1 MRTSRWIAVVALML
15 VVVLVGGCAAKTAGS
30 RDEAAYNVVE
40 AEKQEMMRSAEGAM
54 PAQPAM
60 PVEAPAAAPSP
71 YGEADRG
78 YAASDVALQQRMI
91 IRTVSMSVLV
101 ENTDEALNEIRSL
114 VAGYQGYVADSNRWM
129 IDETRAMAQITIRV
143 PAESLDAALE
153 ALRGMALKVERET
166 ASGQDVTE
174 EYTDIQARLRNLEA
188 TETELL
194 ALLTEVRENRGKAD
208 EILAIHR
215 ELTSIRGQIESLKGR
230 SQYLE
235 RMTALATITM
245 EIRPKAVPGPVVE
258 SYRWSPLV
266 TASDALRSLLA
277 FAQVVIDV
285 GIYLLVFSPVVII
298 PIVVIWLVVRALR
311 RGRRPSTAAG

>member
-1 MRTSRWIAVVALML
+1 MRTSRWIAVFALVL
-15 VVVLVGGCAAKTAGS
+15 VMVLVGGCAAKPADMAKTDGYDIA
-30 RDEAAYNVVE
+30 
-40 AEKQEMMRSAEGAM
+40 QSAEREMAPAPAM
-54 PAQPAM
+54 PA
-60 PVEAPAAAPSP
+60 EEPAAGMGGR
-71 YGEADRG
+71 GEG
-78 YAASDVALQQRMI
+78 VNYAASDVALQQRMI
-91 IRTVSMSVLV
+91 IRTVNMTVLV
-101 ENTDEALNEIRSL
+101 EDTDATLNEVRAL
-114 VAGYQGYVADSNRWM
+114 VASYKGYIADSNRWM
-129 IDETRAMAQITIRV
+129 VNDTQAMAQVTIRV

-153 ALRGMALKVERET
+153 ALRGMALKVDRET
-166 ASGQDVTE
+166 SSGQDVTE

-194 ALLTEVRENRGKAD
+194 ALLTEVRENRGKAE

-245 EIRPKAVPGPVVE
+245 EIRPKAIPGAVVE

-285 GIYLLVFSPVVII
+285 GIYLLVFSPVFII
-298 PIVVIWLVVRALR
+298 PAVIIWLVVRALR
-311 RGRRPSTAAG
+311 RGRRPRAATG

>member
-1 MRTSRWIAVVALML
+1 MRTRRWIAVFALIL
-15 VVVLVGGCAAKTAGS
+15 VMVLVGGCAGKPAQMS
-30 RDEAAYNVVE
+30 RDEAAYEVAVE
-40 AEKQEMMRSAEGAM
+40 AEKQSMAGAGAVA
-54 PAQPAM
+54 PAQPA
-60 PVEAPAAAPSP
+60 EAPAS
-71 YGEADRG
+71 YGEEGSRG
-78 YAASDVALQQRMI
+78 YAASDAALQQRMI
-91 IRTVSMSVLV
+91 IRTVNMTVLV
-101 ENTDEALNEIRSL
+101 EDTDAALNEVRSL
-114 VAGYQGYVADSNRWM
+114 VASYEGYIADSNRWM
-129 IDETRAMAQITIRV
+129 INDTQAMAQVTIRV

-166 ASGQDVTE
+166 SSGQDVTE

-194 ALLTEVRENRGKAD
+194 ALLTEVRENRGKAE

-245 EIRPKAVPGPVVE
+245 EIRPKATPGAVVD

-285 GIYLLVFSPVVII
+285 GIYLLIFSPVFII
-298 PIVVIWLVVRALR
+298 PAVIVWLVVRALR
-311 RGRRPSTAAG
+311 RGRKPSAATG

>member
-1 MRTSRWIAVVALML
+1 MRTSRWIAVFALIL
-15 VVVLVGGCAAKTAGS
+15 VMVLVGGCAGKPAQMS
-30 RDEAAYNVVE
+30 RDEAAYEVAVE
-40 AEKQEMMRSAEGAM
+40 AEKQSMAGAGAVA
-54 PAQPAM
+54 PAQPA
-60 PVEAPAAAPSP
+60 EAPAS
-71 YGEADRG
+71 YGEEGSRG
-78 YAASDVALQQRMI
+78 YAASDAALQQRMI
-91 IRTVSMSVLV
+91 IRTVNMTVLV
-101 ENTDEALNEIRSL
+101 EDTDAALNEVRSL
-114 VAGYQGYVADSNRWM
+114 VASYEGYIADSNRWM
-129 IDETRAMAQITIRV
+129 INDTQAMAQVTIRV

-166 ASGQDVTE
+166 SSGQDVTE
-174 EYTDIQARLRNLEA
+174 EYTDIQVRLRNLEA

-194 ALLTEVRENRGKAD
+194 ALLTEVRENRGKAE

-245 EIRPKAVPGPVVE
+245 EIRPKATPGAVVD

-266 TASDALRSLLA
+266 TASDALRSLLS

-285 GIYLLVFSPVVII
+285 GIYLLIFSPVFII
-298 PIVVIWLVVRALR
+298 PAVIVWLVVRALR
-311 RGRRPSTAAG
+311 RGRKPSAATG

>member
-1 MRTSRWIAVVALML
+1 MRTSRWIAVFALIL
-15 VVVLVGGCAAKTAGS
+15 VMVLVGGCAGKPAQMS
-30 RDEAAYNVVE
+30 RDEAAYEVAVE
-40 AEKQEMMRSAEGAM
+40 AEKQSMAGAGAVA
-54 PAQPAM
+54 PAQPA
-60 PVEAPAAAPSP
+60 EAPAS
-71 YGEADRG
+71 YGEEGSRG
-78 YAASDVALQQRMI
+78 YAASDAALQQRMI
-91 IRTVSMSVLV
+91 IRTVNMTVLV
-101 ENTDEALNEIRSL
+101 EDTDAALNEVRSL
-114 VAGYQGYVADSNRWM
+114 VASYEGYIADSNRWM
-129 IDETRAMAQITIRV
+129 INDTQAMAQVTIRV

-166 ASGQDVTE
+166 SSGQDVTE

-194 ALLTEVRENRGKAD
+194 ALLTEVRENRGKAE

-245 EIRPKAVPGPVVE
+245 EIRPKATPGAVVD

-285 GIYLLVFSPVVII
+285 GIYLLIFSPVFII
-298 PIVVIWLVVRALR
+298 PAVIVWLVVRALR
-311 RGRRPSTAAG
+311 RGRKPSAATG

>member
-1 MRTSRWIAVVALML
+1 MRTSRWIAVCALIL
-15 VVVLVGGCAAKTAGS
+15 VMVLVGGCAAKQADMAKTESYG
-30 RDEAAYNVVE
+30 VE
-40 AEKQEMMRSAEGAM
+40 QSTEREVAPALAE
-54 PAQPAM
+54 PA
-60 PVEAPAAAPSP
+60 EAPAVA
-71 YGEADRG
+71 GMADRG
-78 YAASDVALQQRMI
+78 EGANYAASDAALQQRMI
-91 IRTVSMSVLV
+91 IRTVNMTVLV
-101 ENTDEALNEIRSL
+101 EDTDAALNEVRSL
-114 VAGYQGYVADSNRWM
+114 VASYEGYIADSNRWM
-129 IDETRAMAQITIRV
+129 INDTQAMAQITIRV

-166 ASGQDVTE
+166 SSGQDVTE

-188 TETELL
+188 TEKELL
-194 ALLTEVRENRGKAD
+194 ALLTEVRENRGKAE

-245 EIRPKAVPGPVVE
+245 EIRPKATPGAVVD

-285 GIYLLVFSPVVII
+285 GIYLLIFSPVFII
-298 PIVVIWLVVRALR
+298 PAVIVWLVVRALR
-311 RGRRPSTAAG
+311 RGRKPSAATG

>member
-1 MRTSRWIAVVALML
+1 MRTSRWIAVFALIL
-15 VVVLVGGCAAKTAGS
+15 VMVLVGGCAGKPAQMS
-30 RDEAAYNVVE
+30 RDEAAYEVAVE
-40 AEKQEMMRSAEGAM
+40 AEKQSMAGAGAVA
-54 PAQPAM
+54 PAQPA
-60 PVEAPAAAPSP
+60 EAPAS
-71 YGEADRG
+71 YGEEGSRG
-78 YAASDVALQQRMI
+78 YAASDAALQQRMI
-91 IRTVSMSVLV
+91 IRTVNMTVLV
-101 ENTDEALNEIRSL
+101 EDTDAALNEVRSL
-114 VAGYQGYVADSNRWM
+114 VASYEGYIADSNRWM
-129 IDETRAMAQITIRV
+129 INDTQAMAQVTIRV

-166 ASGQDVTE
+166 SSGQDVTE

-194 ALLTEVRENRGKAD
+194 ALLTEVRENRGKAE

-245 EIRPKAVPGPVVE
+245 EIRPKAIPGAVVE

-285 GIYLLVFSPVVII
+285 GIYLLVFSPVFII
-298 PIVVIWLVVRALR
+298 PAVIIWLVVRALR
-311 RGRRPSTAAG
+311 RGRKPSAATG

>member
-1 MRTSRWIAVVALML
+1 MRTSRWIAVFALIL
-15 VVVLVGGCAAKTAGS
+15 VMVLVGGCAGKPAQMS
-30 RDEAAYNVVE
+30 RDEAAYEVAVE
-40 AEKQEMMRSAEGAM
+40 AEKQSMAGAGAVA
-54 PAQPAM
+54 PAQPA
-60 PVEAPAAAPSP
+60 EAPAS
-71 YGEADRG
+71 YGEEGSRG
-78 YAASDVALQQRMI
+78 YAASDAALQQRMI
-91 IRTVSMSVLV
+91 IRTVNMTVLV
-101 ENTDEALNEIRSL
+101 EDTDAALNEVRSL
-114 VAGYQGYVADSNRWM
+114 VASYEGYIADSNRWM
-129 IDETRAMAQITIRV
+129 INDTQAMAQVTIRV

-166 ASGQDVTE
+166 SSGQDVTE

-194 ALLTEVRENRGKAD
+194 ALLTEVRENRGKAE

-245 EIRPKAVPGPVVE
+245 EIRPKATPGAVVD

-266 TASDALRSLLA
+266 TASDALRSLLS

-285 GIYLLVFSPVVII
+285 GIYLLIFSPVFII
-298 PIVVIWLVVRALR
+298 PAVIVWLVVRALR
-311 RGRRPSTAAG
+311 RGRKPSAATG

>member
-1 MRTSRWIAVVALML
+1 MRTSRWIAAFAVMLAVML
-15 VVVLVGGCAAKTAGS
+15 VAGCAAKTADMAKPE
-30 RDEAAYNVVE
+30 RVVE
-40 AEKQEMMRSAEGAM
+40 SVVVEREMAPAPAM
-54 PAQPAM
+54 PA
-60 PVEAPAAAPSP
+60 EESAAA
-71 YGEADRG
+71 GMNDRG
-78 YAASDVALQQRMI
+78 EGARYAASDAALQQRMI
-91 IRTVSMSVLV
+91 IRTVNMTVLV
-101 ENTDEALNEIRSL
+101 EDTDAALGEVRSL
-114 VAGYQGYVADSNRWM
+114 VASYEGYIADSNRWM
-129 IDETRAMAQITIRV
+129 VSDTQAMAQITIRV

-166 ASGQDVTE
+166 SSGQDVTE

-194 ALLTEVRENRGKAD
+194 ALLTEVRENRGKAE

-245 EIRPKAVPGPVVE
+245 EIRPKAIPGAVVD

-285 GIYLLVFSPVVII
+285 GIYLLVFSPAFII
-298 PIVVIWLVVRALR
+298 PAVIIWLVVRALR
-311 RGRRPSTAAG
+311 RGRKPSAATG